1 MKMEYSGLPLAVLR
15 LKYTTMPT
23 FIGFNTQ
30 NQFKK
35 FTLIDAPLV
44 KRDLLNAFNI
54 RQGQIPGRPQYG
66 TALWDNLF
74 ENQTSETD
82 NSILAEIQRVAGG
95 DPRLQ
100 LGQVQVFNQQNGMLI
115 QIEIVILP
123 STTAQQLSIFFDQQT
138 RTASYV

>member
-1 MKMEYSGLPLAVLR
+1 MGYSGSRPADQR